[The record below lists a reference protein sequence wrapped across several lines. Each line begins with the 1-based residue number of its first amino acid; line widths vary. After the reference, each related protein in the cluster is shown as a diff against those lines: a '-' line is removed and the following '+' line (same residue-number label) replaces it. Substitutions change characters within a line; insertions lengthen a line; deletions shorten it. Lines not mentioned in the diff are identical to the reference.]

1 MEDDAPDFAA
11 LLGPAVRA
19 AEVLARLDERLKVSA
34 FGEAIAERFLVEEA
48 LAWQLAEGDL
58 VHREDLVRLEAH
70 VFTGIPYAPLSRALH
85 TLNVWRSAMQGEPMV
100 LLRAPSPGLS
110 DGGDA
115 ASLKSVGETAAA
127 DGQPEAMRAW
137 REVLRQSE
145 CLPPILAAAMVW
157 DAWCQIEPEE
167 NGAWKAAL
175 LSGLLLRARGLTKH
189 YLLPLDIARRSKSL
203 ALPKGGGKTDRL
215 ALYLLWAAEAGDIAM
230 KEAVRLIGVEIQ
242 LRGKVSKAR
251 KHSSL
256 GRLVELFM
264 AEPVVTVPMM
274 AAKLAISKQAA
285 GKLVGQLSGYIEELT
300 DRPRY
305 RAWRLR

>member
-1 MEDDAPDFAA
+1 MEHDAPDFAA

-34 FGEAIAERFLVEEA
+34 FGRAIAERFLVEEA

-70 VFTGIPYAPLSRALH
+70 VFTGMPYAPLSRALH
-85 TLNVWRSAMQGEPMV
+85 TLNVWRSALQGEPMV
-100 LLRAPSPGLS
+100 LLRAPSPGVADTRGIGTQSVEEAAVAGGRS
-110 DGGDA
+110 D
-115 ASLKSVGETAAA
+115 
-127 DGQPEAMRAW
+127 AMRAW
-137 REVLRQSE
+137 REVLRETE

-157 DAWCQIEPEE
+157 DAWCQIGPEE
-167 NGAWKAAL
+167 HGAWKAAL

-203 ALPKGGGKTDRL
+203 ALPKGEGRTDRL
-215 ALYLLWAAEAGDIAM
+215 ALYLLWAAEAGEIAM
-230 KEAVRLIGVEIQ
+230 KEAVRLIGVETQ

-256 GRLVELFM
+256 GRLVELFL

-274 AAKLAISKQAA
+274 VSKLAISKQAA